1 MTMQPTMAQNK
12 SDSGILVILLPK
24 KEGQKTVKMKVE
36 DPSEA
41 L

>member
-1 MTMQPTMAQNK
+1 MAGQPTRGQNK

-24 KEGQKTVKMKVE
+24 KEGQNIEKMKVE
-36 DPSEA
+36 DPSKA